1 MLPQLDFVLFM
12 TVNPGF
18 SSQKMTCGSIEKIS
32 RFRDKLNS
40 KGNSNVLI
48 EVDGNCSF
56 ENAPQMYSAGV
67 DILVVE
73 TSSVFQKKSA

>member
-1 MLPQLDFVLFM
+1 M

-18 SSQKMTCGSIEKIS
+18 SSQKMMCGSIEKIS
-32 RFRDKLNS
+32 RLRDKLNS
-40 KGNSNVLI
+40 KGNSNILI
-48 EVDGNCSF
+48 EVDGNCSL
-56 ENAPQMYSAGV
+56 ENAPKMYSAGV

>member
-1 MLPQLDFVLFM
+1 M

-18 SSQKMTCGSIEKIS
+18 SSQKMMCGSIEKIS
-32 RFRDKLNS
+32 RLRDKLNS
-40 KGNSNVLI
+40 KGNSNILI

-56 ENAPQMYSAGV
+56 ENAPKMYSAGV